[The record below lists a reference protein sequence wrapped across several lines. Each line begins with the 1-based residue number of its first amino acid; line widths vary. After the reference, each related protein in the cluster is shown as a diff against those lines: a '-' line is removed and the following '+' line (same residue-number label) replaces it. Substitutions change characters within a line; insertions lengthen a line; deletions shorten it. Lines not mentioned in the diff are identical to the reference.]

1 MPCVQIIENEF
12 ECLADKRGLG
22 SYLTYS
28 KKNIIRSLST
38 E

>member
-22 SYLTYS
+22 SYLTYGHDVDRLD
-28 KKNIIRSLST
+28 KL
-38 E
+38 